1 MLWSN
6 KPPLAL
12 LAGQEEM
19 VPGIL
24 SGQELMA
31 GKLTASKDESMTAAL
46 LNGHSI
52 LNQILNT
59 LLCTSIF
66 QLSVHT
72 REAFLC
78 NRQ

>member
-24 SGQELMA
+24 SGQEPMA
-31 GKLTASKDESMTAAL
+31 GELIASKDKSITATL
-46 LNGHSI
+46 LNGPSI

-59 LLCTSIF
+59 
-66 QLSVHT
+66 
-72 REAFLC
+72 
-78 NRQ
+78 